1 MTVPKHPSL
10 RPLFEPRS
18 VAVIGASQDP
28 SRIGGRT
35 LSYLIK
41 GGFAGR
47 IVPVNANRSEVQGL
61 AAFPSIAAVPG
72 EIETAIVALPAEH
85 TVSAVRASAEKG
97 VKACIVFSSGFSEAG
112 AEGKAAEAE
121 LGRIARDSGM
131 RVLGPNCL
139 GLFTAHTGFYG
150 SFSNTLDRALPEPGS
165 LSIVSQSGAFGT
177 HLYYLARERG
187 LGLRYWISTG
197 NEVDVQAAE
206 ALSYV
211 VEDPAT
217 KVVILYLEGARDG
230 GPLIEALEA
239 ARRAR
244 KPVIAMKVGRSTVG
258 AAAAA
263 SHTAALAGGD
273 AVYDAV
279 FRECGAWRAQS
290 AEEAVDL
297 AYAASGGRFP
307 PGNRLGIVTIS
318 GGGGILMADV
328 ATDYGLDLPPMPD
341 AAQAELVARLPYCA
355 PRNPVDIT
363 AQAFNEMEL
372 FASNLDIVV
381 EQGGYDAVA
390 AFFTT
395 VPGSTAIRPPLK
407 AALQSLRQRHPEKL
421 IVLSMLVPPELLRDY
436 EREGFPIFEDANR
449 AVRAIAGLHFLAQAF
464 ERKGRRA
471 GCITVQLPDIPSTPG
486 EAAALRFLQVAGIPV
501 VTAQLCTDV
510 DAAVSAFAQTGGPV
524 VLKISSPD
532 IAHKSEV
539 HGVVVG
545 IRNEVD
551 LRREFTALVSR
562 VHQAAPAAGI
572 DGVLVAPMIL
582 DHVEM
587 IVGTEYDP
595 VFGPVVMVGFGGVY
609 AEIFRDTRLA
619 LAPLGR
625 EQVHVMLRE
634 LRGYPLLAGARGK
647 PTRDIESLVDLIVR
661 ASDIAATAGDR
672 IASLDINPVAV
683 REVGQGCLVLDASV
697 HASKRP
703 RDEA

>member
-1 MTVPKHPSL
+1 MTAAKRPSL

-18 VAVIGASQDP
+18 VVVIGASQDP

-61 AAFPSIAAVPG
+61 AAFPSITAVPG
-72 EIETAIVALPAEH
+72 EIETTIVALPAKH

-97 VKACIVFSSGFSEAG
+97 AKACIVFSSGFSEAG
-112 AEGKAAEAE
+112 VEGRAAEAE

-139 GLFTAHTGFYG
+139 GLFAAHTGFYG
-150 SFSNTLDRALPEPGS
+150 SFSNTLDRALPERGS

-197 NEVDVQAAE
+197 NEADVQASE

-211 VEDPAT
+211 VEDPET

-230 GPLIEALEA
+230 RALIEALEA
-239 ARRAR
+239 ARQAR
-244 KPVIAMKVGRSTVG
+244 KPVIAMKVGRSQVG

-273 AVYDAV
+273 MVYNAV

-307 PGNRLGIVTIS
+307 PGNRLGVVTIS

-328 ATDYGLDLPPMPD
+328 ASDYGLDLPPMPE

-355 PRNPVDIT
+355 PRNPVDMT
-363 AQAFNEMEL
+363 AQAFNQMEL

-395 VPGSTAIRPPLK
+395 VPGSAAIRPPLK
-407 AALQSLRQRHPEKL
+407 AALRRLRHRHPDRL

-436 EREGFPIFEDANR
+436 ESEGFPIFEDANR
-449 AVRAIAGLHFLAQAF
+449 TVRAIAGLRFFAEAF
-464 ERKGRRA
+464 ERKARA
-471 GCITVQLPDIPSTPG
+471 ADNERVELPDIPTTSG
-486 EAAALRFLQVAGIPV
+486 EQEALRFLTTAGIPV
-501 VTAQLCTDV
+501 VTTRLCA
-510 DAAVSAFAQTGGPV
+510 DAKEAASAFAEIGGPV

-539 HGVVVG
+539 GGVMVG
-545 IRNEVD
+545 IRNEAD
-551 LRREFTALVSR
+551 LRREFEAIIARVREQNPTAR
-562 VHQAAPAAGI
+562 I
-572 DGVLVAPMIL
+572 DGVLIAPMVSGHI
-582 DHVEM
+582 EM

-595 VFGPVVMVGFGGVY
+595 VFGPVVIVGLGGIY

-619 LAPLGR
+619 LAPVSR
-625 EQVHVMLRE
+625 EQALSMLRG
-634 LRGYPLLAGARGK
+634 LRGYPLLAGARGVPPK
-647 PTRDIESLVDLIVR
+647 DVGALSDLIARV
-661 ASDIAATAGDR
+661 SEIAAAAGER
-672 IASLDINPVAV
+672 IASLDINPVVV
-683 REVGQGCLVLDASV
+683 REAGQGCLVLDASL
-697 HASKRP
+697 HASEVS
-703 RDEA
+703 RDAA

>member
-1 MTVPKHPSL
+1 MTVPKHLSL

-61 AAFPSIAAVPG
+61 AAFPSIDAVPG

-85 TVSAVRASAEKG
+85 TVAAVRASAEKG

-112 AEGKAAEAE
+112 AAGKAAEVE
-121 LGRIARDSGM
+121 LARIVRDSGI

-197 NEVDVQAAE
+197 NETDVQASE

-211 VEDPAT
+211 VEDAAT
-217 KVVILYLEGARDG
+217 KLVILYLEGARDG
-230 GPLIEALEA
+230 GALIAALEA
-239 ARRAR
+239 ARQAR
-244 KPVIAMKVGRSTVG
+244 KPVIAIKVGRSKVG

-279 FRECGAWRAQS
+279 FEEHGAWRAQC

-328 ATDYGLDLPPMPD
+328 AADHGLELPPMPD

-355 PRNPVDIT
+355 PRNPVDMT

-372 FASNLDIVV
+372 FAKNLEIVV
-381 EQGGYDAVA
+381 DQGGYDAVA

-395 VPGSTAIRPPLK
+395 VPGSAAIRPPLK
-407 AALQSLRQRHPEKL
+407 AALRRLRQRHPEKL

-436 EREGFPIFEDANR
+436 ESEGFPIFEDANR
-449 AVRAIAGLHFLAQAF
+449 TIRAIAGLRFFAEAF
-464 ERKGRRA
+464 ARKGRDGISRSS
-471 GCITVQLPDIPSTPG
+471 IRLPAIPTTPG
-486 EAAALRFLQVAGIPV
+486 EEEALRFLRQIGIPV
-501 VTAQLCTDV
+501 VASTLCADV
-510 DAAVSAFAQTGGPV
+510 DAAAGALAEIAGAV

-539 HGVVVG
+539 GGLVIGVSDEA
-545 IRNEVD
+545 N
-551 LRREFTALVSR
+551 LRREFAALVER
-562 VHQAAPAAGI
+562 VRRNAPAARI
-572 DGVLVAPMIL
+572 DGVLVAPMVSG
-582 DHVEM
+582 HVEM
-587 IVGTEYDP
+587 IIGTECDP
-595 VFGPVVMVGFGGVY
+595 AFGAVVMVGLGGIY
-609 AEIFRDTRLA
+609 AEVFRDTRLA
-619 LAPLGR
+619 LAPVDR
-625 EQVHVMLRE
+625 EQAHAMLRE
-634 LRGYPLLAGARGK
+634 LRCYPLLAGARGK
-647 PTRDIESLVDLIVR
+647 PPADIDALADLIVR
-661 ASDIAATAGDR
+661 VSETASAAGDR
-672 IASLDINPVAV
+672 IANIDINPVAV
-683 REVGQGCLVLDASV
+683 REAGQGCLVLDASL
-697 HASKRP
+697 HASRLGF
-703 RDEA
+703 RS